1 MAKPNSAFPRPAHA
15 YANAGGEQ
23 GQKHRQ
29 TCKVSKL
36 HEPRTHKEPENERT
50 TDTVMK
56 QSRFR
61 AGRESTHGIEDRRL
75 PLLARR
81 MTRDAIKLRSDNW
94 RFVVENFKGD
104 HNRGIKIEFTTDG

>member
-1 MAKPNSAFPRPAHA
+1 MNRGRIIRSF
-15 YANAGGEQ
+15 
-23 GQKHRQ
+23 
-29 TCKVSKL
+29 
-36 HEPRTHKEPENERT
+36 
-50 TDTVMK
+50 TVMK

-61 AGRESTHGIEDRRL
+61 AGRESVHGIEDRL

-81 MTRDAIKLRSDNW
+81 MTRDAIKLRSDHW